1 MFISQEN
8 LDDAL
13 HELLTAVLNKGA
25 RVSSTK
31 GDNIELLGVLIEIQ
45 NPRSRL
51 SLTETRG
58 KPFSCVGELLWY
70 LSGSD
75 KLDFIEYYIPTYRNY
90 VEEDGTIS
98 GAYGPRVFSPCG
110 NNQFQNVLD
119 LLKRKSTSRQA
130 VIQIFS
136 SNDIATQR
144 KDTPC
149 TCTLQFFVR
158 EKQLNIVV
166 CMRSNDAYLG
176 FPHDVFA
183 FSMVQEIM
191 ASALG
196 LDLGTYQHFA
206 GSMHIY
212 DEHISDVKQF
222 INEGYQ
228 STLSPMPSMPAEDA
242 MPAIQTLLDIESALR
257 TNGDL
262 SIVSTELQSLPEY
275 WQDIARLLQAYR
287 CYKSNDLDALRKV
300 RSEFNSDVFELFVDR
315 KVESLQDKLNKASVA
330 TFLTAREKK
339 DA

>member
-1 MFISQEN
+1 MFISQQN

-13 HELLTAVLNKGA
+13 HDLLTAVLENGSK
-25 RVSSTK
+25 VSSTK
-31 GDNIELLGVLIEIQ
+31 GDNVELLGVLVEIQ

-58 KPFSCVGELLWY
+58 KPFSCLGELLWY

-75 KLDFIEYYIPTYRNY
+75 KLEFIEYYIPEYRKY
-90 VEEDGTIS
+90 VEEDGTIN
-98 GAYGPRVFSPCG
+98 GAYGPRVFATCG

-119 LLKRKSTSRQA
+119 LLKRKSSSRQA

-136 SNDIATQR
+136 SHDIAKQR

-158 EKQLNIVV
+158 DQRLNMVV

-183 FSMVQEIM
+183 FSMIQEIM
-191 ASALG
+191 AAALG

-212 DEHISDVKQF
+212 SKHLSDVKQF
-222 INEGYQ
+222 IDEGYQ
-228 STLSPMPSMPAEDA
+228 STLSPMPSMPVEDA
-242 MPAIQTLLDIESALR
+242 MPAIQTLLKIERVLR
-257 TNGDL
+257 TEGDL
-262 SIVSTELQSLPEY
+262 STVSAELLSLPDY
-275 WQDIARLLQAYR
+275 WQDIARLLQSYR
-287 CYKSNDLDALRKV
+287 CYQSSDLEGLRKV
-300 RSEFNSDVFELFVDR
+300 HSEFKSDVFHLFVER
-315 KVESLQDKLNKASVA
+315 KIESLQDRLKAADVA
-330 TFLTAREKK
+330 PSLTGREDT